1 MRARSGPGNC
11 SGSLTGAAGRP
22 RLPTASFNLGENGLP
37 RHLHQ
42 HTRGQGGALSQWVV
56 YRNMGHSGEEDDA
69 ESVEDAF
76 TQARDTEGR
85 LGGVPGRRLVEGVR
99 GAAGTGQ
106 AYRNSNGRRAGE
118 PDEGQLSLFS
128 WAEFRTEGPVKR
140 NDKPH
145 SASTSGIQT
154 RTECVHSHS
163 TKPTSRVLDADAGF
177 AATER
182 LGDLFGSRAA
192 ISVQTG
198 DQPRAGQR
206 KTLVTTTAGKR
217 RSHAEIGG
225 IREVMVAQEA
235 QLEKLGRWLTKLEKD
250 GRSAPEPSGKEREPA
265 EWHPPN
271 RAYGLPD
278 PGVVTL
284 KPQTDAAHALG
295 SAAALVA
302 GRRHLRIGGA
312 ETGTGS
318 KAPGRRSAG
327 GSSRLR

>member
-1 MRARSGPGNC
+1 MIGPWDRAEPYRSG
-11 SGSLTGAAGRP
+11 SSTETWAIAGRRTTPSRWRTRSP
-22 RLPTASFNLGENGLP
+22 RRGTPKAAS
-37 RHLHQ
+37 
-42 HTRGQGGALSQWVV
+42 
-56 YRNMGHSGEEDDA
+56 EEYLVDDWWK
-69 ESVEDAF
+69 AF
-76 TQARDTEGR
+76 DVQP
-85 LGGVPGRRLVEGVR
+85 VPVK
-99 GAAGTGQ
+99 

-217 RSHAEIGG
+217 RSHAEIGRV
-225 IREVMVAQEA
+225 REVVVAEEA
-235 QLEKLGRWLTKLEKD
+235 QLEE
-250 GRSAPEPSGKEREPA
+250 
-265 EWHPPN
+265 
-271 RAYGLPD
+271 
-278 PGVVTL
+278 
-284 KPQTDAAHALG
+284 
-295 SAAALVA
+295 
-302 GRRHLRIGGA
+302 
-312 ETGTGS
+312 
-318 KAPGRRSAG
+318 
-327 GSSRLR
+327 